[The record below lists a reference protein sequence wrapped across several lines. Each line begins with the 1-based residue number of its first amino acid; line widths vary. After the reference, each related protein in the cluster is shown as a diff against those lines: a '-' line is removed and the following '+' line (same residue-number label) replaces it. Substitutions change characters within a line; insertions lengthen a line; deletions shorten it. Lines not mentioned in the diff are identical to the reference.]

1 MTRLNLLILTLCA
14 LIGDSITYW
23 MSYPVV
29 AWLSTLKDHELV
41 LVVIVVVCV
50 GLLISALYDD
60 YKLTEHNR
68 RSTDQ
73 KIDVGEFDEMYFST
87 QERLDKDDK

>member
-1 MTRLNLLILTLCA
+1 MTRLNLLILTLFA
-14 LIGDSITYW
+14 FIGAAITYW
-23 MSYPVV
+23 FSYPVV

-41 LVVIVVVCV
+41 LVVIVVLCV
-50 GLLISALYDD
+50 GIMISTLYDD
-60 YKLTEHNR
+60 YKATNHNR

-87 QERLDKDDK
+87 QERLNNED